1 MKADKQDIFIK
12 LKSWGETILFF
23 MLESKDEAYMTEAA
37 DWLESLNKCINLG
50 KLSLMK
56 TLIGDLNEMVMG
68 MDQTHIIALNRI
80 LREKFGEDLSSRM
93 ARSMAAVLRRGKIRN
108 DDEFVRVNE
117 WIDHL
122 LYDRDNPDAEQQIEQ
137 YNRMLRDYEEKA
149 ARRIK

>member
-1 MKADKQDIFIK
+1 MKDNKNEAFLK
-12 LKSWGETILFF
+12 LQSWSETILSFLLNSAHKSDVEDWVIILRECCCKGH
-23 MLESKDEAYMTEAA
+23 MLQ
-37 DWLESLNKCINLG
+37 
-50 KLSLMK
+50 MK
-56 TLIGDLNEMVMG
+56 IFVNELNEMVEAEMR
-68 MDQTHIIALNRI
+68 DTLPELNRI

-137 YNRMLRDYEEKA
+137 YNRMLRNYEEKA
-149 ARRIK
+149 ARRMK

>member
-1 MKADKQDIFIK
+1 MNEKKQQEMME
-12 LKSWGETILFF
+12 LKSWADTILNYCY
-23 MLESKDEAYMTEAA
+23 ESGELSGYNFHSWMEIVN
-37 DWLESLNKCINLG
+37 ECYERNSLVQMRMAVSDLKEMATGMVPEC
-50 KLSLMK
+50 
-56 TLIGDLNEMVMG
+56 LIG
-68 MDQTHIIALNRI
+68 LNRI

-117 WIDHL
+117 RIDHL

-149 ARRIK
+149 ARRMK